1 MGVTDAGTVALECMG
16 MVDAVRVK
24 SKRLQG
30 PLSSVMKNK
39 IKKVNEVIRVLIQMG
54 EASGDP
60 LFWETKSKKLAD
72 ELVTVKKELDR
83 NKSENVALKKEKENL
98 WNEITK
104 LRIEV
109 EKIDELKS
117 ENDSLWKAIN
127 DMRKDMRK
135 LSRERSPERLNRG
148 ESDLETRLA
157 FRDDVSPV
165 AGPSG
170 VSAASGTPLAITPV
184 PGNKEEVKIHVSN
197 MIKKLKNVRKQEKK
211 QDENEAGLD
220 MSWDQVEHTESPLP
234 QRLPRPSKPSIVAN
248 VQLVPP
254 REEIRS
260 DTEQYLSPSVKG
272 DGFKGSS
279 RKRKTQLGRRGD
291 EHEERW
297 TEVVNK
303 NGRGNRKGK
312 EIGLAKEQGKMEP
325 KPTSSSEVDRKRKA

>member
-1 MGVTDAGTVALECMG
+1 MECMG
-16 MVDAVRVK
+16 VVDAVRVK

-127 DMRKDMRK
+127 DIRKDMRK

-148 ESDLETRLA
+148 ESDLEARLA
-157 FRDDVSPV
+157 
-165 AGPSG
+165 
-170 VSAASGTPLAITPV
+170 
-184 PGNKEEVKIHVSN
+184 
-197 MIKKLKNVRKQEKK
+197 
-211 QDENEAGLD
+211 
-220 MSWDQVEHTESPLP
+220 
-234 QRLPRPSKPSIVAN
+234 
-248 VQLVPP
+248 
-254 REEIRS
+254 
-260 DTEQYLSPSVKG
+260 
-272 DGFKGSS
+272 
-279 RKRKTQLGRRGD
+279 
-291 EHEERW
+291 
-297 TEVVNK
+297 
-303 NGRGNRKGK
+303 
-312 EIGLAKEQGKMEP
+312 
-325 KPTSSSEVDRKRKA
+325 